1 MVEVI
6 RATLEQWNVGI
17 DKPMNT
23 IEKEF
28 PSEAHMHRWLL
39 EQDKHP
45 FLFYNVVATV
55 DVE

>member
-1 MVEVI
+1 MI

-17 DKPMNT
+17 DEPMDT

-28 PSEAHMHRWLL
+28 PSEAHMNSWLL

-45 FLFYNVVATV
+45 FLFYNVIATV

>member
-1 MVEVI
+1 MI

-17 DKPMNT
+17 DKPMDT

-28 PSEAHMHRWLL
+28 PSEAHMNKWLL

-45 FLFYNVVATV
+45 FLFYNVIATV